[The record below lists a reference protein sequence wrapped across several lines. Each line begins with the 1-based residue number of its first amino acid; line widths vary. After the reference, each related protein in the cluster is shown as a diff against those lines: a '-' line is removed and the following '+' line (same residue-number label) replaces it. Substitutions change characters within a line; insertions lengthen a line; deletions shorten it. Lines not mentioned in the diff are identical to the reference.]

1 MVIERCFGKTH
12 LPLIVLTCFAMLM
25 SFETQ
30 YLGGQVLIA
39 TPAMMDPRFARSII
53 MMCLHD
59 DDGAMGVVLNNPQ
72 RGVTLGEIL
81 KQSGVEGPNAALPRP
96 VLNGGPVGRERGFIL
111 HSDEFFSLESS
122 IRVRDGLVLTST
134 KDVLLAL
141 AGDSPPQRA
150 IFALGYAGWSPLQLE
165 AEMGVNAWL
174 IAEGTDALIFDTK
187 PEKMWE
193 AALTQIGI
201 KPSQLSMLSGS
212 A

>member
-1 MVIERCFGKTH
+1 MLAINRRA
-12 LPLIVLTCFAMLM
+12 VLCWAM

-30 YLGGQVLIA
+30 YLGGQILIA
-39 TPAMMDPRFARSII
+39 TPAMLDPRFARSII

-72 RGVTLGEIL
+72 PRVNLGEIL
-81 KQSGVEGPNAALPRP
+81 KQSGVEGPNAARPRP
-96 VLNGGPVGRERGFIL
+96 VFNGGPVGRERGFVL
-111 HSDEFFSLESS
+111 HSDDFFSLESS

-141 AGDSPPQRA
+141 AGESPPERA
-150 IFALGYAGWSPLQLE
+150 IFALGYAGWSPGQLE
-165 AEMGVNAWL
+165 AELGVNAWL
-174 IAEGTDALIFDTK
+174 IAEGTDALIYDTK

-193 AALTQIGI
+193 AALAQIGI
-201 KPSQLSMLSGS
+201 KPSQLSMFSGS